1 MRTLYFVDGMLSSSS
16 FLLLFGLK
24 ITIFDELNPIL
35 SSFSGGLKIL
45 IRLNGILVL
54 CCLFVFFKYFVR
66 SIIFGRCLTFEIF
79 IEEPDSVLDRVLAI
93 CLLVIAFVV
102 FWSNVFLESTVV
114 SGLCVVVSFVIVVV
128 GLFVVV
134 VGLCVVVVVNVV
146 GLVVVVVFCV
156 VVGLFVVV
164 AAAVVVVVVVVF
176 ACCVVVL
183 GVVSATVPDTTW

>member
-1 MRTLYFVDGMLSSSS
+1 MLSSSS

-134 VGLCVVVVVNVV
+134 VGLCVVVVINVV
-146 GLVVVVVFCV
+146 GLVVVVGFC

-164 AAAVVVVVVVVF
+164 VVVVVVVVIVVVVF

-183 GVVSATVPDTTW
+183 GVVSATVVDTTW

>member
-93 CLLVIAFVV
+93 ALLVIVFVV
-102 FWSNVFLESTVV
+102 FWPVNFLESAIV
-114 SGLCVVVSFVIVVV
+114 SCPCVGDSVDIVVV

-134 VGLCVVVVVNVV
+134 VINVV
-146 GLVVVVVFCV
+146 GLVVVVGFCV
-156 VVGLFVVV
+156 VGGL
-164 AAAVVVVVVVVF
+164 VVVVVVVVF
-176 ACCVVVL
+176 PCCVVVL

>member
-1 MRTLYFVDGMLSSSS
+1 MLSSSS

-79 IEEPDSVLDRVLAI
+79 IEELDSVLDRVLAI
-93 CLLVIAFVV
+93 ALLVIVFVV
-102 FWSNVFLESTVV
+102 FWPVNFLESAIV
-114 SGLCVVVSFVIVVV
+114 SCPCVGDSVDIVVV

-134 VGLCVVVVVNVV
+134 VGLCVVVVINVV
-146 GLVVVVVFCV
+146 GLVVVVGFCV
-156 VVGLFVVV
+156 VGGL
-164 AAAVVVVVVVVF
+164 VVVVVVVVVVV